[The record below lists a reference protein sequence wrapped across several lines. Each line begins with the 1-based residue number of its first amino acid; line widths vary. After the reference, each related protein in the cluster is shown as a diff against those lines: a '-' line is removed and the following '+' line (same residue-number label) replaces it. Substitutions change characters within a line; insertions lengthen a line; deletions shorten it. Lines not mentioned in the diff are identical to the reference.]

1 MTITEYIIVEVETS
15 IFQGCIMNC
24 QKMKKKG
31 GGCIFMQFLVV
42 ICTNMTYKVLLNRI

>member
-31 GGCIFMQFLVV
+31 GGVFSCNF
-42 ICTNMTYKVLLNRI
+42 